1 MDYRNVTFRQLF
13 ITGTCLIFPITFW
26 NMVQIMTD
34 FSKNNG
40 ILSLFLMLIL
50 ALVYVVLLHLALSG
64 VVKLSDPAKEK
75 TEITGTKVWNN
86 KKKVTIASIYVIRYV
101 IRVLF
106 LLYFFVQGSRIL
118 MLPDYASAVLVVPVL
133 LALFYMAGKGLRGYI
148 GFAEASVIG
157 IGITLVLFIICGFWN
172 ADFSRLKEYV
182 EFQMQASV
190 CNTICQVLIK
200 GYLLIVGLSML
211 EFVMYL
217 YLRVEKRRR
226 GMLVWTV
233 SVPVV
238 LAIVAS
244 CFVISL
250 LGLQGKTMT
259 SKGILNVVG
268 AMMFPGG
275 ANARLGLLACYLLVI
290 FGLLLLAI
298 HIVFVCQF
306 VDEIWK
312 IICVWRKSGGMRAAG
327 NDKST
332 ELHGRDSD
340 NAMDKKVM
348 EEKNDT
354 FGDKTQKENQY
365 SAEEDEDMEEKR
377 SLWIRSGC
385 VVVLFLLF
393 LWMSRF
399 LGERDAGWAF
409 MIYIAAVDI
418 PLSVLVPAFAG
429 RKRTNPGKLA
439 KMAAEVIGGV
449 LIACILSGC
458 MDRSIEAVD
467 YLRVVMISE
476 TDRGYEYTFVTDS
489 LEGAESAGESEEREY
504 PVVAESLQ
512 QARAEY
518 DQAHDRNLDLS
529 HVEYIV
535 VDSEKTLRQMYPEL
549 IKEFVTNYVEVIC
562 TDSLYQGEASG
573 SIREYIASHY
583 KGECLATLGE

>member
-1 MDYRNVTFRQLF
+1 MTFRQLF

-75 TEITGTKVWNN
+75 TEITGAKVWNN
-86 KKKVTIASIYVIRYV
+86 KKKVAIASIYVIRYA

-118 MLPDYASAVLVVPVL
+118 MLPDYAGTVLVVPVL

-238 LAIVAS
+238 LALVAS
-244 CFVISL
+244 CFVTSL
-250 LGLQGKTMT
+250 LGLQSKTMT

-275 ANARLGLLACYLLVI
+275 ANARLGLLACYLLII

-298 HIVFVCQF
+298 HIVFICQF

-312 IICVWRKSGGMRAAG
+312 IICVWRKSQA
-327 NDKST
+327 
-332 ELHGRDSD
+332 
-340 NAMDKKVM
+340 
-348 EEKNDT
+348 
-354 FGDKTQKENQY
+354 
-365 SAEEDEDMEEKR
+365 SAEDMEEKR
-377 SLWIRSGC
+377 SLWIRGGC

-393 LWMSRF
+393 LWMGRF
-399 LGERDAGWAF
+399 LGERDAGRAF
-409 MIYIAAVDI
+409 MSYIAAVDI

-449 LIACILSGC
+449 LIACMLSGC

-476 TDRGYEYTFVTDS
+476 TEGGYEYTFVTDS
-489 LEGAESAGESEEREY
+489 LEGAESAAESEEREY

-512 QARAEY
+512 QARTEY
-518 DQAHDRNLDLS
+518 DQAHDRSLDLS

-535 VDSEKTLRQMYPEL
+535 VDSEETLRQMYPEL

-573 SIREYIASHY
+573 SIRKYIAMHY

>member
-75 TEITGTKVWNN
+75 TEITGAKVWNN
-86 KKKVTIASIYVIRYV
+86 KKKVTIASVYVIRYV

-118 MLPDYASAVLVVPVL
+118 MLPDYAGTVLVVPVL

-275 ANARLGLLACYLLVI
+275 ANARLGLLACYLLII

-298 HIVFVCQF
+298 HIVFICQF

-312 IICVWRKSGGMRAAG
+312 IICVWRKSQA
-327 NDKST
+327 
-332 ELHGRDSD
+332 
-340 NAMDKKVM
+340 
-348 EEKNDT
+348 
-354 FGDKTQKENQY
+354 
-365 SAEEDEDMEEKR
+365 SAEDMEEKR

-399 LGERDAGWAF
+399 LGERDAGRAF

-449 LIACILSGC
+449 LITCILSGC

-476 TDRGYEYTFVTDS
+476 TDGGYEYTFVTDS
-489 LEGAESAGESEEREY
+489 LEGAESAAESEEREY

-512 QARAEY
+512 RARAEY
-518 DQAHDRNLDLS
+518 DQAHDRSLDLS

-535 VDSEKTLRQMYPEL
+535 VDSEETLRQMYPEL

-562 TDSLYQGEASG
+562 TDSLYQGEVSG
-573 SIREYIASHY
+573 SIRKYIATHY

>member
-1 MDYRNVTFRQLF
+1 MGYRNVTFRQLF
-13 ITGTCLIFPITFW
+13 ITGTCLIFPIAFW
-26 NMVQIMTD
+26 NLVQIMTD

-40 ILSLFLMLIL
+40 MLSLFLMLML

-64 VVKLSDPAKEK
+64 VVKMSGPAKEK
-75 TEITGTKVWNN
+75 TEITGAKVWNN
-86 KKKVTIASIYVIRYV
+86 KKKAIIASIYVIRYA

-118 MLPDYASAVLVVPVL
+118 MLPDYAGTVLVVPVL

-148 GFAEASVIG
+148 GFTEASVIG

-172 ADFSRLKEYV
+172 ADFSRLKEYA

-200 GYLLIVGLSML
+200 GYLMVVGLCML

-238 LAIVAS
+238 SALVAS

-298 HIVFVCQF
+298 HIVFICQF

-312 IICVWRKSGGMRAAG
+312 IICAWRKSSEMRAAG
-327 NDKST
+327 NDKRT

-340 NAMDKKVM
+340 NAMDKKV
-348 EEKNDT
+348 
-354 FGDKTQKENQY
+354 
-365 SAEEDEDMEEKR
+365 MEEKR

-399 LGERDAGWAF
+399 LGERDAGRAF

-418 PLSVLVPAFAG
+418 PLSVLVPAFVG

-439 KMAAEVIGGV
+439 KMAAEVIGGILLV
-449 LIACILSGC
+449 SILSGC

-476 TDRGYEYTFVTDS
+476 TEGGYEYTFVTDS
-489 LEGAESAGESEEREY
+489 LEGAESAAESEEREY

-512 QARAEY
+512 QARTEY
-518 DQAHDRNLDLS
+518 DQAHDRSLDLS
-529 HVEYIV
+529 HVEYIM
-535 VDSEKTLRQMYPEL
+535 VDSEETLRQMYPEL

-573 SIREYIASHY
+573 SIRKYIAAHY

>member
-1 MDYRNVTFRQLF
+1 MTFRQLF
-13 ITGTCLIFPITFW
+13 ITGTCLIFPIAFW

-40 ILSLFLMLIL
+40 ILSLFLMLIF

-64 VVKLSDPAKEK
+64 VVKMSDPAKEK
-75 TEITGTKVWNN
+75 TEITSTKAWNN
-86 KKKVTIASIYVIRYV
+86 KKKAAIASIYVVRFT

-118 MLPDYASAVLVVPVL
+118 MLPDYAGAVLVVPVL
-133 LALFYMAGKGLRGYI
+133 LTLFYMAGKGLRGYI

-157 IGITLVLFIICGFWN
+157 IGITLVLFVICGFWN
-172 ADFSRLKEYV
+172 ADFSELKGYV

-238 LAIVAS
+238 SALVAS

-275 ANARLGLLACYLLVI
+275 ANARLALVACYLLVV

-312 IICVWRKSGGMRAAG
+312 IICAWRKSQA
-327 NDKST
+327 
-332 ELHGRDSD
+332 
-340 NAMDKKVM
+340 
-348 EEKNDT
+348 
-354 FGDKTQKENQY
+354 
-365 SAEEDEDMEEKR
+365 SAEDMEEKR
-377 SLWIRSGC
+377 SLWIRGGC

-393 LWMSRF
+393 LWMGRF
-399 LGERDAGWAF
+399 LGERDAGRAF
-409 MIYIAAVDI
+409 MSYIAAVDI

-449 LIACILSGC
+449 LITCILSGC

-476 TDRGYEYTFVTDS
+476 TEGGYEYTFVTDS
-489 LEGAESAGESEEREY
+489 LEGAESAAESEEWEY

-518 DQAHDRNLDLS
+518 DQAHDRSLDLS

-535 VDSEKTLRQMYPEL
+535 VDSEETLRQMYPEL

-573 SIREYIASHY
+573 SIRKYIATHY

>member
-1 MDYRNVTFRQLF
+1 MTFRQLF

-40 ILSLFLMLIL
+40 VLSLFLMLIL

-64 VVKLSDPAKEK
+64 VVKLSDPVKEK
-75 TEITGTKVWNN
+75 TEITGAKVWNN
-86 KKKVTIASIYVIRYV
+86 KKKVAIASIYVIRYA

-118 MLPDYASAVLVVPVL
+118 MLPDYAGVVLVVLVL
-133 LALFYMAGKGLRGYI
+133 LTLFYMAGKGLRGYI

-157 IGITLVLFIICGFWN
+157 IGIALVLFVICGFWN
-172 ADFSRLKEYV
+172 ADFSRLKEYA
-182 EFQMQASV
+182 EFQMQVSV
-190 CNTICQVLIK
+190 CNTICQILIK
-200 GYLLIVGLSML
+200 GYLMMVGLCML

-238 LAIVAS
+238 LALVAS

-250 LGLQGKTMT
+250 LGLQSKTMT

-298 HIVFVCQF
+298 HIVFICQF

-312 IICVWRKSGGMRAAG
+312 IICVWRKSGEMRAVW

-332 ELHGRDSD
+332 ELYGCDSD
-340 NAMDKKVM
+340 YVMDKKVM
-348 EEKNDT
+348 EEKNDI
-354 FGDKTQKENQY
+354 FEDKTQKKNEH
-365 SAEEDEDMEEKR
+365 SSEEDMEEKR
-377 SLWIRSGC
+377 SLWIRGGC

-393 LWMSRF
+393 LWMGRF
-399 LGERDAGWAF
+399 LGERDAGRAF

-449 LIACILSGC
+449 LITCILSGC

-476 TDRGYEYTFVTDS
+476 TEGDYEYTFVTDS
-489 LEGAESAGESEEREY
+489 LEGAESAAESEEREY

-518 DQAHDRNLDLS
+518 DQAHDRSLDLS

-535 VDSEKTLRQMYPEL
+535 VDSEETLRQMYPEL

-573 SIREYIASHY
+573 SIRKYIATHY

>member
-1 MDYRNVTFRQLF
+1 MTFRQLF

-75 TEITGTKVWNN
+75 TEITGAKVWNN
-86 KKKVTIASIYVIRYV
+86 KKKVTIASVYVIRYV

-118 MLPDYASAVLVVPVL
+118 MLPDYAGTVLVVPVL

-312 IICVWRKSGGMRAAG
+312 IICVWRKSQA
-327 NDKST
+327 
-332 ELHGRDSD
+332 
-340 NAMDKKVM
+340 
-348 EEKNDT
+348 
-354 FGDKTQKENQY
+354 
-365 SAEEDEDMEEKR
+365 SAEDMEEKR

-399 LGERDAGWAF
+399 LGERDAGRAF

-418 PLSVLVPAFAG
+418 PLSVLVPAFVG

-439 KMAAEVIGGV
+439 KMAAEVIGGILLV
-449 LIACILSGC
+449 SILSGC

-489 LEGAESAGESEEREY
+489 LEGAESAAESEEREY

-512 QARAEY
+512 RARAEY
-518 DQAHDRNLDLS
+518 DQAHDRSLDLS

-535 VDSEKTLRQMYPEL
+535 VDSEETLRQMYPEL
-549 IKEFVTNYVEVIC
+549 IKEFVTNYVEVVC

-573 SIREYIASHY
+573 SIRKYIAAHY

>member
-1 MDYRNVTFRQLF
+1 MTFRQLF

>member
-1 MDYRNVTFRQLF
+1 MTFRQLF

-75 TEITGTKVWNN
+75 TEITGAKVWNN
-86 KKKVTIASIYVIRYV
+86 KKKVAIASIYVIRYA

-118 MLPDYASAVLVVPVL
+118 MLPDYAGTVLVVPVL

-312 IICVWRKSGGMRAAG
+312 IICVWRKSQA
-327 NDKST
+327 
-332 ELHGRDSD
+332 
-340 NAMDKKVM
+340 
-348 EEKNDT
+348 
-354 FGDKTQKENQY
+354 
-365 SAEEDEDMEEKR
+365 SAEDMEEKR
-377 SLWIRSGC
+377 SLWIRGGC
-385 VVVLFLLF
+385 MVVLFLLF
-393 LWMSRF
+393 LWMDRF
-399 LGERDAGWAF
+399 LGERDAGRAF
-409 MIYIAAVDI
+409 MSYIAAVDI

-449 LIACILSGC
+449 LITCILSGC

-476 TDRGYEYTFVTDS
+476 TEGGYEYTFVTDS
-489 LEGAESAGESEEREY
+489 LEGAESAAESEEREY

-518 DQAHDRNLDLS
+518 DQAHDRSLDLS
-529 HVEYIV
+529 HVEYIM
-535 VDSEKTLRQMYPEL
+535 VDSEETLRQMYPEL

-573 SIREYIASHY
+573 SIRKYIAAHY

>member
-1 MDYRNVTFRQLF
+1 MTFRQLF

-75 TEITGTKVWNN
+75 TEITGAKVWNN
-86 KKKVTIASIYVIRYV
+86 KKKVTIASVYVIRYV

-118 MLPDYASAVLVVPVL
+118 MLPDYAGTVLVVPVL

-275 ANARLGLLACYLLVI
+275 ANARLGLLACYLLII

-298 HIVFVCQF
+298 HIVFICQF

-312 IICVWRKSGGMRAAG
+312 IICVWRKSQA
-327 NDKST
+327 
-332 ELHGRDSD
+332 
-340 NAMDKKVM
+340 
-348 EEKNDT
+348 
-354 FGDKTQKENQY
+354 
-365 SAEEDEDMEEKR
+365 SAEDMEEKR

-393 LWMSRF
+393 LWMGRF
-399 LGERDAGWAF
+399 LVERDAGRAF

-449 LIACILSGC
+449 LITCILSGC

-476 TDRGYEYTFVTDS
+476 TEGGYEYTFVTDS
-489 LEGAESAGESEEREY
+489 LEGAESAAESEEREY
-504 PVVAESLQ
+504 LVVAESPQ

-518 DQAHDRNLDLS
+518 DQAHDRSLDLS

-535 VDSEKTLRQMYPEL
+535 VDSEETLRQMYPEL
-549 IKEFVTNYVEVIC
+549 IKEFVTNYVEVIY
-562 TDSLYQGEASG
+562 TDSLYQGEVSG
-573 SIREYIASHY
+573 SIRKYIATHY

>member
-1 MDYRNVTFRQLF
+1 MTFRQLF

-40 ILSLFLMLIL
+40 VLSLFLMLIL

-75 TEITGTKVWNN
+75 TEITGAKVWNN

-118 MLPDYASAVLVVPVL
+118 MLPDYAGTVLVVPVL

-200 GYLLIVGLSML
+200 GYLMIVGLCML

-238 LAIVAS
+238 LALVAS

-250 LGLQGKTMT
+250 LGLQGRTAG

-298 HIVFVCQF
+298 HIVFICQL

-312 IICVWRKSGGMRAAG
+312 IICVWRKSQA
-327 NDKST
+327 
-332 ELHGRDSD
+332 
-340 NAMDKKVM
+340 
-348 EEKNDT
+348 
-354 FGDKTQKENQY
+354 
-365 SAEEDEDMEEKR
+365 SAEDMEEKR

-399 LGERDAGWAF
+399 LGERDAGRAF

-418 PLSVLVPAFAG
+418 PLSVLVPAFIG

-458 MDRSIEAVD
+458 MDRSIETVD
-467 YLRVVMISE
+467 YLRVVVISE
-476 TDRGYEYTFVTDS
+476 TEGGYEYTFVTDS
-489 LEGAESAGESEEREY
+489 LEGAESAAESEEREY

-512 QARAEY
+512 RARAEY
-518 DQAHDRNLDLS
+518 DQAHDRSLDLS

-535 VDSEKTLRQMYPEL
+535 VDSEETLRQMYPEL
-549 IKEFVTNYVEVIC
+549 IKEFVTNYVEVVC

-573 SIREYIASHY
+573 SIRKYIATHY

>member
-1 MDYRNVTFRQLF
+1 MTFRQLF

-75 TEITGTKVWNN
+75 TEITGAKVWNN
-86 KKKVTIASIYVIRYV
+86 KKKVAIASIYVIRYA

-118 MLPDYASAVLVVPVL
+118 MLPDYAGTVLVVPVL

-148 GFAEASVIG
+148 GCAEASVIG

-312 IICVWRKSGGMRAAG
+312 IICVWRKSQA
-327 NDKST
+327 
-332 ELHGRDSD
+332 
-340 NAMDKKVM
+340 
-348 EEKNDT
+348 
-354 FGDKTQKENQY
+354 
-365 SAEEDEDMEEKR
+365 SAEDMEEKR
-377 SLWIRSGC
+377 SLWIRGGC

-393 LWMSRF
+393 LWMGRF
-399 LGERDAGWAF
+399 LGERDAGRAF
-409 MIYIAAVDI
+409 MSYIAAVDI

-449 LIACILSGC
+449 LITCILSGC

-476 TDRGYEYTFVTDS
+476 TEGGYEYTFVTDS
-489 LEGAESAGESEEREY
+489 LEGAESAAESEEREY

-518 DQAHDRNLDLS
+518 DQAHDRSLDLS
-529 HVEYIV
+529 HVEYIM
-535 VDSEKTLRQMYPEL
+535 VDSEETLRQMYPEL

-573 SIREYIASHY
+573 SIRKYIAAHY

>member
-1 MDYRNVTFRQLF
+1 MTFRQLF

-40 ILSLFLMLIL
+40 VLSLFLMLIL

-75 TEITGTKVWNN
+75 TEITGAKVWNN
-86 KKKVTIASIYVIRYV
+86 KKKVTIASIYMIRYV

-118 MLPDYASAVLVVPVL
+118 MLPDYAGTVLVVPVL

-200 GYLLIVGLSML
+200 GYLMIVGLCML

-238 LAIVAS
+238 LALVAS
-244 CFVISL
+244 CFVTSL
-250 LGLQGKTMT
+250 LGLQSKTMT

-275 ANARLGLLACYLLVI
+275 ANARLGLLACYLLII

-298 HIVFVCQF
+298 HIVFICQF

-312 IICVWRKSGGMRAAG
+312 IICVWRKSQA
-327 NDKST
+327 
-332 ELHGRDSD
+332 
-340 NAMDKKVM
+340 
-348 EEKNDT
+348 
-354 FGDKTQKENQY
+354 
-365 SAEEDEDMEEKR
+365 SAEDMEEKR
-377 SLWIRSGC
+377 SLWIRGGC

-393 LWMSRF
+393 LWMGRF
-399 LGERDAGWAF
+399 LGERDAGRAF
-409 MIYIAAVDI
+409 MSYIAAVDI

-449 LIACILSGC
+449 LITCILSGC

-476 TDRGYEYTFVTDS
+476 TEGGYEYTFVTDS
-489 LEGAESAGESEEREY
+489 LEGAESAAESEEREY

-518 DQAHDRNLDLS
+518 DQAHDRSLDLS
-529 HVEYIV
+529 HVEYIM
-535 VDSEKTLRQMYPEL
+535 VDSEETLRQMYPEL

-573 SIREYIASHY
+573 SIRKYIATHY

>member
-1 MDYRNVTFRQLF
+1 MTFRQLF

-50 ALVYVVLLHLALSG
+50 ALVYVVLLHLVLSG

-75 TEITGTKVWNN
+75 TEITGAKVWNN
-86 KKKVTIASIYVIRYV
+86 KKKVAIASIYVIRYA

-118 MLPDYASAVLVVPVL
+118 MLPDYAGTVLVVPVL

-200 GYLLIVGLSML
+200 GYLMIVGLCML

-238 LAIVAS
+238 LALVAS
-244 CFVISL
+244 CFVTSL
-250 LGLQGKTMT
+250 LGLQSKTMT

-275 ANARLGLLACYLLVI
+275 ANARLGLLACYLLII

-312 IICVWRKSGGMRAAG
+312 IICVWRKSQA
-327 NDKST
+327 
-332 ELHGRDSD
+332 
-340 NAMDKKVM
+340 
-348 EEKNDT
+348 
-354 FGDKTQKENQY
+354 
-365 SAEEDEDMEEKR
+365 SAEDMEEKR
-377 SLWIRSGC
+377 SLWIRGGC

-393 LWMSRF
+393 LWMGRF
-399 LGERDAGWAF
+399 LGERDAGRAF
-409 MIYIAAVDI
+409 MSYIAAVDI

-449 LIACILSGC
+449 LIACMLSGC

-476 TDRGYEYTFVTDS
+476 TEGGYEYTFVTDS
-489 LEGAESAGESEEREY
+489 LEGAESAAESEEREY

-512 QARAEY
+512 QARTEY
-518 DQAHDRNLDLS
+518 DQVHDRSLDLS

-535 VDSEKTLRQMYPEL
+535 VDSEETLRQMYPEL

-573 SIREYIASHY
+573 SIRKYIAAHY

>member
-1 MDYRNVTFRQLF
+1 MTFRQLF

-75 TEITGTKVWNN
+75 TEITGAKVWNN
-86 KKKVTIASIYVIRYV
+86 KKKVAIASIYVIRYA

-118 MLPDYASAVLVVPVL
+118 MLPDYAGTVLVVPVL

-200 GYLLIVGLSML
+200 GYLMIVGLCML

-238 LAIVAS
+238 LALVAS
-244 CFVISL
+244 CFVTSL
-250 LGLQGKTMT
+250 LGLQSKTMT

-275 ANARLGLLACYLLVI
+275 ANARLGLLACYLLII

-298 HIVFVCQF
+298 HIVFICQF

-312 IICVWRKSGGMRAAG
+312 IICVWRKSQA
-327 NDKST
+327 
-332 ELHGRDSD
+332 
-340 NAMDKKVM
+340 
-348 EEKNDT
+348 
-354 FGDKTQKENQY
+354 
-365 SAEEDEDMEEKR
+365 SAEDMEEKR
-377 SLWIRSGC
+377 SLWIRGGC

-393 LWMSRF
+393 LWMGRF
-399 LGERDAGWAF
+399 LGERDAGRAF
-409 MIYIAAVDI
+409 MSYIAAVDI

-449 LIACILSGC
+449 LIACMLSGC

-476 TDRGYEYTFVTDS
+476 TEGGYEYTFVTDS
-489 LEGAESAGESEEREY
+489 LEGAESAAESEEREY

-512 QARAEY
+512 QARTEY
-518 DQAHDRNLDLS
+518 DQAHDRSLDLS

-535 VDSEKTLRQMYPEL
+535 VDSEETLRQMYPEL

-573 SIREYIASHY
+573 SIRKYIAAHY

>member
-1 MDYRNVTFRQLF
+1 MTFRQLF
-13 ITGTCLIFPITFW
+13 ITGTCLIFPIAFW

-40 ILSLFLMLIL
+40 ILSLFLTLML

-64 VVKLSDPAKEK
+64 AVKMSDPAKEK
-75 TEITGTKVWNN
+75 TEITSAKVWNN
-86 KKKVTIASIYVIRYV
+86 KKKVVIASIYVIRYV

-106 LLYFFVQGSRIL
+106 LLYFFVQGSQIL
-118 MLPDYASAVLVVPVL
+118 MLPDYAETVLVVPVL

-157 IGITLVLFIICGFWN
+157 IGITLVLFVICGFWN
-172 ADFSRLKEYV
+172 ADFSGLKEYV
-182 EFQMQASV
+182 EFQMQASA

-200 GYLLIVGLSML
+200 GYLMIVGLCML

-238 LAIVAS
+238 LALGAS

-250 LGLQGKTMT
+250 LGLQGRTAG

-275 ANARLGLLACYLLVI
+275 ANARLGLLACYLLII

-298 HIVFVCQF
+298 HIVFICQF

-312 IICVWRKSGGMRAAG
+312 IICVWRKSGGMRAVG
-327 NDKST
+327 DDKST
-332 ELHGRDSD
+332 DLHGCDSD
-340 NAMDKKVM
+340 NAMDKKV
-348 EEKNDT
+348 
-354 FGDKTQKENQY
+354 
-365 SAEEDEDMEEKR
+365 MEEKR

-393 LWMSRF
+393 LWMGRF
-399 LGERDAGWAF
+399 LVERDAGRAF

-449 LIACILSGC
+449 LITCILSGC

-476 TDRGYEYTFVTDS
+476 TDGGYEYTFVTDS
-489 LEGAESAGESEEREY
+489 LEGAESAAESEEREY

-512 QARAEY
+512 RARAEY
-518 DQAHDRNLDLS
+518 DQAHDRSLDLS

-535 VDSEKTLRQMYPEL
+535 VDSEETLRQMYPEL
-549 IKEFVTNYVEVIC
+549 IKEFVTNYVEVVC

-573 SIREYIASHY
+573 SIRKYIAAHY

>member
-1 MDYRNVTFRQLF
+1 MTFRQLF
-13 ITGTCLIFPITFW
+13 ITGTCLIFPIAFW

-40 ILSLFLMLIL
+40 ILSLFLTLIL

-64 VVKLSDPAKEK
+64 VVKMSDPAKEK
-75 TEITGTKVWNN
+75 TEITGAKVWNN
-86 KKKVTIASIYVIRYV
+86 KKKVTIASIYVIRYA

-106 LLYFFVQGSRIL
+106 LLYFFVQGSQIL
-118 MLPDYASAVLVVPVL
+118 MLPDYAETVLVVPVL

-157 IGITLVLFIICGFWN
+157 IGITLVLFVICGFWN
-172 ADFSRLKEYV
+172 ADFSGLKEYV
-182 EFQMQASV
+182 EFQMQASA

-200 GYLLIVGLSML
+200 GYLMIVGLCML

-238 LAIVAS
+238 LALVAS

-250 LGLQGKTMT
+250 LGLQGRTAD

-275 ANARLGLLACYLLVI
+275 ANARLGLLACYLLII

-298 HIVFVCQF
+298 HIVFICQF

-312 IICVWRKSGGMRAAG
+312 IICVWRKSQA
-327 NDKST
+327 
-332 ELHGRDSD
+332 
-340 NAMDKKVM
+340 
-348 EEKNDT
+348 
-354 FGDKTQKENQY
+354 
-365 SAEEDEDMEEKR
+365 SAEDMEEKR
-377 SLWIRSGC
+377 SLWIRGGC

-393 LWMSRF
+393 MWMDRF
-399 LGERDAGWAF
+399 LGERDAGRAF
-409 MIYIAAVDI
+409 MSYIAAVDI

-449 LIACILSGC
+449 LIACMLSGC

-476 TDRGYEYTFVTDS
+476 TEGGYEYTFVTDS
-489 LEGAESAGESEEREY
+489 LEGAESAAESEEREY

-518 DQAHDRNLDLS
+518 DQAHDRSLDLS

-535 VDSEKTLRQMYPEL
+535 VDSEETLRQMYPEL

-573 SIREYIASHY
+573 SIRKYIATHY

>member
-1 MDYRNVTFRQLF
+1 MTFRQLF

-75 TEITGTKVWNN
+75 TEITGAKVWNN
-86 KKKVTIASIYVIRYV
+86 KKKVTIASIYVIRYA

-118 MLPDYASAVLVVPVL
+118 MLPDYAGTVLVVPVL

-312 IICVWRKSGGMRAAG
+312 IICVWRKSQA
-327 NDKST
+327 
-332 ELHGRDSD
+332 
-340 NAMDKKVM
+340 
-348 EEKNDT
+348 
-354 FGDKTQKENQY
+354 
-365 SAEEDEDMEEKR
+365 SAEDMEEKR
-377 SLWIRSGC
+377 SLWIRGGC

-393 LWMSRF
+393 LWMGRF
-399 LGERDAGWAF
+399 LGERDAGRAF
-409 MIYIAAVDI
+409 MSYIAAVDI

-449 LIACILSGC
+449 LITCILSGC

-476 TDRGYEYTFVTDS
+476 TEGGYEYTFVTDS
-489 LEGAESAGESEEREY
+489 LEGAESAAESEEREY

-518 DQAHDRNLDLS
+518 DQAHDRSLDLS
-529 HVEYIV
+529 HVEYIM
-535 VDSEKTLRQMYPEL
+535 VDSEETLRQMYPEL

-573 SIREYIASHY
+573 SIRKYIAAHY

>member
-34 FSKNNG
+34 FPKNNG

-75 TEITGTKVWNN
+75 TEITGAKVWNN
-86 KKKVTIASIYVIRYV
+86 KKKVTIASVYVIRYV

-118 MLPDYASAVLVVPVL
+118 MLPDYAGTVLVVPVL

-312 IICVWRKSGGMRAAG
+312 IICVWRKSQA
-327 NDKST
+327 
-332 ELHGRDSD
+332 
-340 NAMDKKVM
+340 
-348 EEKNDT
+348 
-354 FGDKTQKENQY
+354 
-365 SAEEDEDMEEKR
+365 SAEDMEEKR

-399 LGERDAGWAF
+399 LGERDAGRAF

-418 PLSVLVPAFAG
+418 PLSVLVPAFVG

-439 KMAAEVIGGV
+439 KMAAEVIGGILLV
-449 LIACILSGC
+449 SILSGC

-489 LEGAESAGESEEREY
+489 LEGAESAAESEEREY

-512 QARAEY
+512 RARAEY
-518 DQAHDRNLDLS
+518 DQAHDRSLDLS

-535 VDSEKTLRQMYPEL
+535 VDSEETLRQMYPEL
-549 IKEFVTNYVEVIC
+549 IKEFVTNYVEVVC

-573 SIREYIASHY
+573 SIRKYIAAHY

>member
-1 MDYRNVTFRQLF
+1 MTFRQLF

-40 ILSLFLMLIL
+40 TLSLFLMLIL

-75 TEITGTKVWNN
+75 TEITGAKVWNN
-86 KKKVTIASIYVIRYV
+86 KKKVAIASIYVIRYA

-118 MLPDYASAVLVVPVL
+118 MLPDYAGTVLVVPVL

-200 GYLLIVGLSML
+200 GYLMIVGLCML

-238 LAIVAS
+238 LALVAS
-244 CFVISL
+244 CFVTSL
-250 LGLQGKTMT
+250 LGLQSKTMT

-275 ANARLGLLACYLLVI
+275 ANARLGLLACYLLII

-298 HIVFVCQF
+298 HIVFICQF

-312 IICVWRKSGGMRAAG
+312 IICVWRKSQA
-327 NDKST
+327 
-332 ELHGRDSD
+332 
-340 NAMDKKVM
+340 
-348 EEKNDT
+348 
-354 FGDKTQKENQY
+354 
-365 SAEEDEDMEEKR
+365 SAEDMEEKR
-377 SLWIRSGC
+377 SLWIRGGC

-393 LWMSRF
+393 LWMGRF
-399 LGERDAGWAF
+399 LGERDAGRAF
-409 MIYIAAVDI
+409 MSYIAAVDI

-449 LIACILSGC
+449 LIACMLSGC

-476 TDRGYEYTFVTDS
+476 TEGGYEYTFVTDS
-489 LEGAESAGESEEREY
+489 LEGAESAAESEEREY

-512 QARAEY
+512 QARTEY
-518 DQAHDRNLDLS
+518 DQAHDRSLDLS

-535 VDSEKTLRQMYPEL
+535 VDSEETLRQMYPEL

-573 SIREYIASHY
+573 SIRKYIAAHY

>member
-1 MDYRNVTFRQLF
+1 MTFRQLF

-40 ILSLFLMLIL
+40 VLSLFLMLIL

-75 TEITGTKVWNN
+75 TEITGAKVWNN

-118 MLPDYASAVLVVPVL
+118 MLPDYAGTVLVVPVL

-200 GYLLIVGLSML
+200 GYLMIVGLCML

-238 LAIVAS
+238 LALVAS
-244 CFVISL
+244 CFVTSL
-250 LGLQGKTMT
+250 LGLQSKTMT

-268 AMMFPGG
+268 VMMFPGG
-275 ANARLGLLACYLLVI
+275 ANARLGLLACYLLII

-298 HIVFVCQF
+298 HIVFICQF

-312 IICVWRKSGGMRAAG
+312 IICVWRKSQA
-327 NDKST
+327 
-332 ELHGRDSD
+332 
-340 NAMDKKVM
+340 
-348 EEKNDT
+348 
-354 FGDKTQKENQY
+354 
-365 SAEEDEDMEEKR
+365 SAEDMEEKR
-377 SLWIRSGC
+377 SLWIRGGC

-393 LWMSRF
+393 LWMGRF
-399 LGERDAGWAF
+399 LGERDAGRAF

-449 LIACILSGC
+449 LITCILSGC

-476 TDRGYEYTFVTDS
+476 TEGGYEYTFVTDS
-489 LEGAESAGESEEREY
+489 LEGAESAAESEEREY

-518 DQAHDRNLDLS
+518 DQAHDRSLDLS

-535 VDSEKTLRQMYPEL
+535 VDSEETLRQMYPEL

-562 TDSLYQGEASG
+562 TDSLYQGEVSG
-573 SIREYIASHY
+573 SIRKYIAAHY

>member
-1 MDYRNVTFRQLF
+1 MTFRQLF

-26 NMVQIMTD
+26 NMVQIMAD

-40 ILSLFLMLIL
+40 VLSLFLMLIL

-64 VVKLSDPAKEK
+64 VVKLSDPVKEK
-75 TEITGTKVWNN
+75 TEITGAKVWNN
-86 KKKVTIASIYVIRYV
+86 KKKVAIASIYVIRYA

-118 MLPDYASAVLVVPVL
+118 MLPDYAGVVLVVLVL
-133 LALFYMAGKGLRGYI
+133 LTLFYMAGKGLRGYI

-157 IGITLVLFIICGFWN
+157 IGIALVLFVICGFWN
-172 ADFSRLKEYV
+172 ADFSRLKEYA
-182 EFQMQASV
+182 EFQMQVSV
-190 CNTICQVLIK
+190 CNTICQILIK
-200 GYLLIVGLSML
+200 GYLMMVGLCML

-238 LAIVAS
+238 LALVAS

-250 LGLQGKTMT
+250 LGLQSKTMT

-298 HIVFVCQF
+298 HIVFICQF

-312 IICVWRKSGGMRAAG
+312 IICVWRKSGEMRAVW

-332 ELHGRDSD
+332 ELYGCDSD
-340 NAMDKKVM
+340 YVMDKKVM
-348 EEKNDT
+348 EEKNDI
-354 FGDKTQKENQY
+354 FEDKTQKKNEH
-365 SAEEDEDMEEKR
+365 SSEEDMEEKR
-377 SLWIRSGC
+377 SLWIRGGC

-393 LWMSRF
+393 LWMGRF
-399 LGERDAGWAF
+399 LGERDAGRAF

-449 LIACILSGC
+449 LITCILSGC

-476 TDRGYEYTFVTDS
+476 TEGGYEYTFVTDS
-489 LEGAESAGESEEREY
+489 LEGAESAAESEEREY

-518 DQAHDRNLDLS
+518 DQAHDRSLDLS

-535 VDSEKTLRQMYPEL
+535 VDSEETLRQMYPEL

-562 TDSLYQGEASG
+562 TDSLYQGEVSG
-573 SIREYIASHY
+573 SIRKYIATHY

>member
-40 ILSLFLMLIL
+40 VLSLFLMLIL

-75 TEITGTKVWNN
+75 TEITGAKVWNN

-118 MLPDYASAVLVVPVL
+118 MLPDYAGTVLVVPVL

-200 GYLLIVGLSML
+200 GYLMIVGLCML

-238 LAIVAS
+238 LALVAS
-244 CFVISL
+244 CFVTSL
-250 LGLQGKTMT
+250 LGLQSKTMT

-275 ANARLGLLACYLLVI
+275 ANARLGLLACYLLII

-298 HIVFVCQF
+298 HIVFICQF

-312 IICVWRKSGGMRAAG
+312 IICVWRKSQA
-327 NDKST
+327 
-332 ELHGRDSD
+332 
-340 NAMDKKVM
+340 
-348 EEKNDT
+348 
-354 FGDKTQKENQY
+354 
-365 SAEEDEDMEEKR
+365 SAEDMEEKR
-377 SLWIRSGC
+377 SLWIRGGC

-393 LWMSRF
+393 LWMGRF
-399 LGERDAGWAF
+399 LGERDAGRAF
-409 MIYIAAVDI
+409 MSYIAAVDI

-449 LIACILSGC
+449 LITCILSGC

-476 TDRGYEYTFVTDS
+476 TEGGYEYTFVTDS
-489 LEGAESAGESEEREY
+489 LEGAESAAESEEREY

-518 DQAHDRNLDLS
+518 DQAHDRSLDLS
-529 HVEYIV
+529 HVEYIM
-535 VDSEKTLRQMYPEL
+535 VDSEETLRQMYPEL

-573 SIREYIASHY
+573 SIRKYIATHY

>member
-1 MDYRNVTFRQLF
+1 MTFRQLF
-13 ITGTCLIFPITFW
+13 IKGTCLIFPITFW

-40 ILSLFLMLIL
+40 VLSLFLMLIL

-64 VVKLSDPAKEK
+64 VVKLSDPVKEK
-75 TEITGTKVWNN
+75 TEITGAKVWNN
-86 KKKVTIASIYVIRYV
+86 KKKVAIASIYVIRYA

-118 MLPDYASAVLVVPVL
+118 MLPDYAGVVLVVLVL
-133 LALFYMAGKGLRGYI
+133 LTLFYMAGKGLRGYI

-157 IGITLVLFIICGFWN
+157 IGIALVLFVICGFWN
-172 ADFSRLKEYV
+172 ADFSRLKEYA
-182 EFQMQASV
+182 EFQMQVSV
-190 CNTICQVLIK
+190 CNTICQILIK
-200 GYLLIVGLSML
+200 GYLMMVGLCML

-238 LAIVAS
+238 LALVAS

-250 LGLQGKTMT
+250 LGLQSKTMT

-298 HIVFVCQF
+298 HIVFICQF

-312 IICVWRKSGGMRAAG
+312 IICVWRKSCEMRAVW

-332 ELHGRDSD
+332 ELYGCDSD
-340 NAMDKKVM
+340 YVMDKKVM
-348 EEKNDT
+348 EEKNDI
-354 FGDKTQKENQY
+354 FEDKTQKKNEH
-365 SAEEDEDMEEKR
+365 SSEEDMEEKR
-377 SLWIRSGC
+377 SLWIRGGC

-393 LWMSRF
+393 LWMGRF
-399 LGERDAGWAF
+399 LGERDAGRAF

-449 LIACILSGC
+449 LITCILSGC

-476 TDRGYEYTFVTDS
+476 TEGDYEYTFVTDS
-489 LEGAESAGESEEREY
+489 LEGAESAAESEEREY

-518 DQAHDRNLDLS
+518 DQAHDRSLDLS

-535 VDSEKTLRQMYPEL
+535 VDSEETLRQMYPEL

-573 SIREYIASHY
+573 SIRKYIATHY

>member
-40 ILSLFLMLIL
+40 VLSLFLMLIL

-75 TEITGTKVWNN
+75 TEITGAKVWNN

-118 MLPDYASAVLVVPVL
+118 MLPDYAGTVLVVPVL

-200 GYLLIVGLSML
+200 GYLMIVGLCML

-238 LAIVAS
+238 LALVAS
-244 CFVISL
+244 CFVTSL
-250 LGLQGKTMT
+250 LGLQSKTMT

-275 ANARLGLLACYLLVI
+275 ANARLGLLACYLLII

-298 HIVFVCQF
+298 HIVFICQF

-312 IICVWRKSGGMRAAG
+312 IICVWRKSQA
-327 NDKST
+327 
-332 ELHGRDSD
+332 
-340 NAMDKKVM
+340 
-348 EEKNDT
+348 
-354 FGDKTQKENQY
+354 
-365 SAEEDEDMEEKR
+365 SAEDMEEKR
-377 SLWIRSGC
+377 SLWIRGGC

-393 LWMSRF
+393 LWMGRF
-399 LGERDAGWAF
+399 LGERDAGRAF
-409 MIYIAAVDI
+409 MSYIAAVDI

-449 LIACILSGC
+449 LIACMLSGC
-458 MDRSIEAVD
+458 TDRSIEAVD

-476 TDRGYEYTFVTDS
+476 TEGGYEYTFVTDS
-489 LEGAESAGESEEREY
+489 LEGAESAAESEEREY

-512 QARAEY
+512 QARTEY
-518 DQAHDRNLDLS
+518 DQAHDRSLDLS

-535 VDSEKTLRQMYPEL
+535 VDSEETLRQMYPEL

-573 SIREYIASHY
+573 SIRKYIAMHY

>member
-1 MDYRNVTFRQLF
+1 MTFRQLF

-75 TEITGTKVWNN
+75 TEITGAKVWNN
-86 KKKVTIASIYVIRYV
+86 KKKVAIASIYVIRYA

-118 MLPDYASAVLVVPVL
+118 MLPDYAGTVLVVPVL

-275 ANARLGLLACYLLVI
+275 ANARLGLLACYLLII

-298 HIVFVCQF
+298 HIVFICQF

-312 IICVWRKSGGMRAAG
+312 IICVWRKSQA
-327 NDKST
+327 
-332 ELHGRDSD
+332 
-340 NAMDKKVM
+340 
-348 EEKNDT
+348 
-354 FGDKTQKENQY
+354 
-365 SAEEDEDMEEKR
+365 SAEDMEEKR
-377 SLWIRSGC
+377 SLWIRGGC

-393 LWMSRF
+393 LWMGRF
-399 LGERDAGWAF
+399 LGERDAGRAF
-409 MIYIAAVDI
+409 MSYIAAVDI

-449 LIACILSGC
+449 LITCILSGC

-476 TDRGYEYTFVTDS
+476 TEGGYEYTFVTDS
-489 LEGAESAGESEEREY
+489 LEGAESAAESEEREY

-518 DQAHDRNLDLS
+518 DQAHDRSLDLS
-529 HVEYIV
+529 HVEYIM
-535 VDSEKTLRQMYPEL
+535 VDSEETLRQMYPEL
-549 IKEFVTNYVEVIC
+549 IKEFVTNYVEVVC

-573 SIREYIASHY
+573 SIRKYIATHY

>member
-1 MDYRNVTFRQLF
+1 MTFRQLF
-13 ITGTCLIFPITFW
+13 ITGTCLIFPIAFW

-40 ILSLFLMLIL
+40 ILSLFLMLIF
-50 ALVYVVLLHLALSG
+50 ALIYVVLLHLALSG
-64 VVKLSDPAKEK
+64 VVKMSDPAKEK
-75 TEITGTKVWNN
+75 AEITSIKTWNN
-86 KKKVTIASIYVIRYV
+86 KKKATIASIYVIRYA

-118 MLPDYASAVLVVPVL
+118 MLPDYAGAVLVVPVL

-157 IGITLVLFIICGFWN
+157 IGITLVLFVICGFWN
-172 ADFSRLKEYV
+172 ADFSELKGYV
-182 EFQMQASV
+182 EFQMQATV

-226 GMLVWTV
+226 GMMVWTV

-238 LAIVAS
+238 LALVAS

-250 LGLQGKTMT
+250 LGLQGRTAG

-275 ANARLGLLACYLLVI
+275 ANARLGLLACYLLII

-298 HIVFVCQF
+298 HIVFICQF

-312 IICVWRKSGGMRAAG
+312 IICVWRKSQA
-327 NDKST
+327 
-332 ELHGRDSD
+332 
-340 NAMDKKVM
+340 
-348 EEKNDT
+348 
-354 FGDKTQKENQY
+354 
-365 SAEEDEDMEEKR
+365 SAEDMEEKR
-377 SLWIRSGC
+377 SLWIRGGC

-393 LWMSRF
+393 LWMGRF
-399 LGERDAGWAF
+399 LGERDAGRAF
-409 MIYIAAVDI
+409 MSYIAAVDI

-449 LIACILSGC
+449 LIACMLSGC

-476 TDRGYEYTFVTDS
+476 TEGGYEYTFVTDS
-489 LEGAESAGESEEREY
+489 LEGAESAAESEEREY

-512 QARAEY
+512 QARTEY
-518 DQAHDRNLDLS
+518 DQAHDRSLDLS

-535 VDSEKTLRQMYPEL
+535 VDSEETLRQMYPEL

-573 SIREYIASHY
+573 SIRKYIAAHY

>member
-75 TEITGTKVWNN
+75 TEITGAKVWNN
-86 KKKVTIASIYVIRYV
+86 KKKVTIASVYVIRYV

-118 MLPDYASAVLVVPVL
+118 MLPDYAGTVLVVPVL
-133 LALFYMAGKGLRGYI
+133 LVLFYMAGKGLRGYI

-157 IGITLVLFIICGFWN
+157 IGITLVLFITCGFWN

-275 ANARLGLLACYLLVI
+275 ANARLGLLACYLLII

-298 HIVFVCQF
+298 HIVFICQF

-312 IICVWRKSGGMRAAG
+312 IICVWRKSQA
-327 NDKST
+327 
-332 ELHGRDSD
+332 
-340 NAMDKKVM
+340 
-348 EEKNDT
+348 
-354 FGDKTQKENQY
+354 
-365 SAEEDEDMEEKR
+365 SAEDMEEKR
-377 SLWIRSGC
+377 SLWIRGGC

-399 LGERDAGWAF
+399 LVERDAGRAF

-449 LIACILSGC
+449 LITCILSGC

-476 TDRGYEYTFVTDS
+476 TDGGYEYTFVTDS
-489 LEGAESAGESEEREY
+489 LEGAESAAESEEREY

-512 QARAEY
+512 RARAEY
-518 DQAHDRNLDLS
+518 DQAHDRSLDLS

-535 VDSEKTLRQMYPEL
+535 VDSEETLRQMYPEL

-562 TDSLYQGEASG
+562 TDSLYQGEVSG
-573 SIREYIASHY
+573 SIRKYIATHY

>member
-1 MDYRNVTFRQLF
+1 MTFRQLF
-13 ITGTCLIFPITFW
+13 ITGTCLIFPIAFW

-75 TEITGTKVWNN
+75 TEITGAKVWNN

-118 MLPDYASAVLVVPVL
+118 MLPDYAGTVLVVPVL

-312 IICVWRKSGGMRAAG
+312 IICVWRKSQA
-327 NDKST
+327 
-332 ELHGRDSD
+332 
-340 NAMDKKVM
+340 
-348 EEKNDT
+348 
-354 FGDKTQKENQY
+354 
-365 SAEEDEDMEEKR
+365 SAEDMEEKR

-399 LGERDAGWAF
+399 LGERDAGRAF

-418 PLSVLVPAFAG
+418 PLSVLVPAFVG

-439 KMAAEVIGGV
+439 KMAAEVIGGILLV
-449 LIACILSGC
+449 SILSGC

-489 LEGAESAGESEEREY
+489 LEGAESAAESEEREY

-512 QARAEY
+512 RARAEY
-518 DQAHDRNLDLS
+518 DQAHDRSLDLS

-535 VDSEKTLRQMYPEL
+535 VDSEETLRQMYPEL
-549 IKEFVTNYVEVIC
+549 IKEFVTNYVEVVC

-573 SIREYIASHY
+573 SIRKYIAAHY

>member
-1 MDYRNVTFRQLF
+1 MTFRQLF

-40 ILSLFLMLIL
+40 VLSLFLMLIL

-64 VVKLSDPAKEK
+64 VVKLSDPVKEK
-75 TEITGTKVWNN
+75 TEITGAKVWNN
-86 KKKVTIASIYVIRYV
+86 KKKVAIASIYVIRYA

-118 MLPDYASAVLVVPVL
+118 MLPDYAGVVLVVLVL
-133 LALFYMAGKGLRGYI
+133 LTLFYMAGKGLRGYI

-157 IGITLVLFIICGFWN
+157 IGIALVLFVICGFWN
-172 ADFSRLKEYV
+172 ADFSRLKEYA
-182 EFQMQASV
+182 EFQMQVSV
-190 CNTICQVLIK
+190 CNTICQILIK
-200 GYLLIVGLSML
+200 GYLMMVGLCML

-238 LAIVAS
+238 LALVAS

-250 LGLQGKTMT
+250 LGLQSKTMT

-298 HIVFVCQF
+298 HIVFICQF

-312 IICVWRKSGGMRAAG
+312 IICVWRKSGEMRAVW

-332 ELHGRDSD
+332 ELYGCDSD
-340 NAMDKKVM
+340 YVMDKKVM
-348 EEKNDT
+348 EEKNDI
-354 FGDKTQKENQY
+354 FEDKTQKKNEH
-365 SAEEDEDMEEKR
+365 SSEEDMEEKR
-377 SLWIRSGC
+377 SLWIRGGC

-393 LWMSRF
+393 MWMDRF
-399 LGERDAGWAF
+399 LGERDAGRAF
-409 MIYIAAVDI
+409 MSYIAAVDI

-429 RKRTNPGKLA
+429 RKRTNPRKLA

-449 LIACILSGC
+449 LIACMLSGC

-476 TDRGYEYTFVTDS
+476 TEGGYEYTFVTDS
-489 LEGAESAGESEEREY
+489 LEGAESAAESGEREY

-518 DQAHDRNLDLS
+518 DQAHDRSLDLS

-535 VDSEKTLRQMYPEL
+535 VDSEETLRQMYPEL

-573 SIREYIASHY
+573 SIRKYIATHY

>member
-1 MDYRNVTFRQLF
+1 MTFRQLF
-13 ITGTCLIFPITFW
+13 ITGTCLIFPIAFW
-26 NMVQIMTD
+26 NIVQIMTD

-40 ILSLFLMLIL
+40 ILSLFLMLML

-64 VVKLSDPAKEK
+64 VVKMSDPAKEK
-75 TEITGTKVWNN
+75 TEITGAKVWNN
-86 KKKVTIASIYVIRYV
+86 KKKVAIASIYVIRYV

-118 MLPDYASAVLVVPVL
+118 MLPDYAETVLVVPVL

-157 IGITLVLFIICGFWN
+157 IGITLVLFVICGFWN
-172 ADFSRLKEYV
+172 ADFSGLKEYV
-182 EFQMQASV
+182 EFQMQASA

-200 GYLLIVGLSML
+200 GYLMIVGLCML

-238 LAIVAS
+238 LALVAS

-250 LGLQGKTMT
+250 LGLQSKTMT

-275 ANARLGLLACYLLVI
+275 ANARLGLLACYLLII

-298 HIVFVCQF
+298 HIVFICQF

-312 IICVWRKSGGMRAAG
+312 IICVWRKSQA
-327 NDKST
+327 
-332 ELHGRDSD
+332 
-340 NAMDKKVM
+340 
-348 EEKNDT
+348 
-354 FGDKTQKENQY
+354 
-365 SAEEDEDMEEKR
+365 SAEDMEEKR

-393 LWMSRF
+393 LWMGRF
-399 LGERDAGWAF
+399 LGERDAGRAF
-409 MIYIAAVDI
+409 MSYIAAVDI

-439 KMAAEVIGGV
+439 KMAAEVISGV
-449 LIACILSGC
+449 LIACMLSGC

-476 TDRGYEYTFVTDS
+476 TEGGYEYTFVTDS
-489 LEGAESAGESEEREY
+489 LEGAESAAESEEREY

-518 DQAHDRNLDLS
+518 DQAHDRSLDLS

-535 VDSEKTLRQMYPEL
+535 VDSEETLRQMYPEL

-573 SIREYIASHY
+573 SIREYIATHY

>member
-50 ALVYVVLLHLALSG
+50 ALVYVVLLHLVLSG

-75 TEITGTKVWNN
+75 TEITGAKVWNN
-86 KKKVTIASIYVIRYV
+86 KKKVAIASIYVIRYA

-118 MLPDYASAVLVVPVL
+118 MLPDYAGTVLVVPVL

-275 ANARLGLLACYLLVI
+275 ANARLGLLACYLLII

-312 IICVWRKSGGMRAAG
+312 IICVWRKSQA
-327 NDKST
+327 
-332 ELHGRDSD
+332 
-340 NAMDKKVM
+340 
-348 EEKNDT
+348 
-354 FGDKTQKENQY
+354 
-365 SAEEDEDMEEKR
+365 SAEDMEEKR
-377 SLWIRSGC
+377 SLWIRGGC

-393 LWMSRF
+393 LWMGRF
-399 LGERDAGWAF
+399 LGERDAGRAF
-409 MIYIAAVDI
+409 MSYIAAVDI

-449 LIACILSGC
+449 LIACMLSGC

-476 TDRGYEYTFVTDS
+476 TEGGYEYTFVTDS
-489 LEGAESAGESEEREY
+489 LEGAESAAESEEREY

-512 QARAEY
+512 QARTEY
-518 DQAHDRNLDLS
+518 DQAHDRSLDLS

-535 VDSEKTLRQMYPEL
+535 VDSEETLRQMYPEL

-573 SIREYIASHY
+573 SIRKYIATHY

>member
-1 MDYRNVTFRQLF
+1 MTFRQLF

-40 ILSLFLMLIL
+40 VLSLFLMLIL

-75 TEITGTKVWNN
+75 TEITGAKVWNN
-86 KKKVTIASIYVIRYV
+86 KKKVAIASIYVIRYA

-118 MLPDYASAVLVVPVL
+118 MLPDYAGTVLVVPVL

-238 LAIVAS
+238 LALVAS
-244 CFVISL
+244 CFVTSL
-250 LGLQGKTMT
+250 LGLQSKTMT

-275 ANARLGLLACYLLVI
+275 ANARLGLLACYLLII

-298 HIVFVCQF
+298 HIVFICQF

-312 IICVWRKSGGMRAAG
+312 IICVWRKSQA
-327 NDKST
+327 
-332 ELHGRDSD
+332 
-340 NAMDKKVM
+340 
-348 EEKNDT
+348 
-354 FGDKTQKENQY
+354 
-365 SAEEDEDMEEKR
+365 SAEDMEEKR
-377 SLWIRSGC
+377 SLWIRGGC

-393 LWMSRF
+393 LWMGRF
-399 LGERDAGWAF
+399 LGERDAGRAF
-409 MIYIAAVDI
+409 MSYIAAVDI

-449 LIACILSGC
+449 LIACMLSGC

-476 TDRGYEYTFVTDS
+476 TEGGYEYTFVTDS
-489 LEGAESAGESEEREY
+489 LEGAESAAESEEREY

-512 QARAEY
+512 QARTEY
-518 DQAHDRNLDLS
+518 DQAHDRSLDLS

-535 VDSEKTLRQMYPEL
+535 VDSEETLRQMYPEL

-573 SIREYIASHY
+573 SIRKYIATHY

>member
-1 MDYRNVTFRQLF
+1 MTFRQLF

-75 TEITGTKVWNN
+75 TEITGAKVWNN
-86 KKKVTIASIYVIRYV
+86 KKKVTIASVYVIRYV

-118 MLPDYASAVLVVPVL
+118 MLPDYAGTVLVVPVL

-312 IICVWRKSGGMRAAG
+312 IICVWRKSQA
-327 NDKST
+327 
-332 ELHGRDSD
+332 
-340 NAMDKKVM
+340 
-348 EEKNDT
+348 
-354 FGDKTQKENQY
+354 
-365 SAEEDEDMEEKR
+365 SAEDMEEKR

-393 LWMSRF
+393 LWMGRF
-399 LGERDAGWAF
+399 LVERDAGRAF

-449 LIACILSGC
+449 LITCILSGC

-476 TDRGYEYTFVTDS
+476 TDGGYEYTFVTDS
-489 LEGAESAGESEEREY
+489 LEGAESAAESEEREY

-512 QARAEY
+512 RARAEY
-518 DQAHDRNLDLS
+518 DQAHDRSLDLS

-535 VDSEKTLRQMYPEL
+535 VDSEETLRQMYPEL

-562 TDSLYQGEASG
+562 TDSLYQGEVSG
-573 SIREYIASHY
+573 SIRKYIATHY

>member
-1 MDYRNVTFRQLF
+1 MTFRQLF

-26 NMVQIMTD
+26 NMVQIMTN

-75 TEITGTKVWNN
+75 TEITGAKVWNN
-86 KKKVTIASIYVIRYV
+86 KKKVAIASIYVIRYA

-118 MLPDYASAVLVVPVL
+118 MLPDYAGTVLVVPVL

-275 ANARLGLLACYLLVI
+275 ANARLGLLACYLLII

-312 IICVWRKSGGMRAAG
+312 IICVWRKSQA
-327 NDKST
+327 
-332 ELHGRDSD
+332 
-340 NAMDKKVM
+340 
-348 EEKNDT
+348 
-354 FGDKTQKENQY
+354 
-365 SAEEDEDMEEKR
+365 SAEDMEEKR
-377 SLWIRSGC
+377 SLWIRGGC

-393 LWMSRF
+393 LWMGRF
-399 LGERDAGWAF
+399 LGERDAGRAF
-409 MIYIAAVDI
+409 MSYIAAVDI

-449 LIACILSGC
+449 LIACMLSGC

-476 TDRGYEYTFVTDS
+476 TEGGYEYTFVTDS
-489 LEGAESAGESEEREY
+489 LEGAESAAESEEREY

-512 QARAEY
+512 QARTEY
-518 DQAHDRNLDLS
+518 DQAHDRSLDLS

-535 VDSEKTLRQMYPEL
+535 VDSEETLRQMYPEL

-573 SIREYIASHY
+573 SIRKYIAAHY